1 AVGVVEAKVVGLE
14 TAYGTLSFHM
24 EACADQE
31 HAPVQELDRESPFRL
46 SWVPGEAHSNKQRP
60 GDPIIL
66 NFNEPLDR
74 ASLEQDGAWEL
85 YKGNNLMPKEEIN
98 WRLDG
103 GSLIIEPKE
112 YLQFGTRYRVELTS
126 LITDLSGNPL
136 IPEDNPAIDFT
147 MVGSSTSA

>member
-31 HAPVQELDRESPFRL
+31 HAPVQELDRESPFLL
-46 SWVPGEAHSNKQRP
+46 SWVPGEEHINKQLP

-103 GSLIIEPKE
+103 GSLIIEPKDH
-112 YLQFGTRYRVELTS
+112 LK
-126 LITDLSGNPL
+126 SGNPYL
-136 IPEDNPAIDFT
+136 VV
-147 MVGSSTSA
+147 MTSLLTDLT